1 VGVEALTT
9 PRSLPVQL
17 VKIDRSFVAGST
29 VNAEDLAGSSWGRR
43 LVVLKSSAGV
53 HLQPVRL
60 VLFDVDGTLVDHDG
74 AAAAGARQ
82 WLMAMGWADAGTIAG
97 LVSEWDEIAER
108 QFPAY
113 RARQMPVDLDTYPW
127 GDPA

>member
-1 VGVEALTT
+1 MRILLRTTVGSFCNHRAMST
-9 PRSLPVQL
+9 PS
-17 VKIDRSFVAGST
+17 
-29 VNAEDLAGSSWGRR
+29 
-43 LVVLKSSAGV
+43 
-53 HLQPVRL
+53 PVRL

-74 AAAAGARQ
+74 AAAAAVQQ
-82 WLMAMGWADAGTIAG
+82 WLMAMGWADAGTIAA